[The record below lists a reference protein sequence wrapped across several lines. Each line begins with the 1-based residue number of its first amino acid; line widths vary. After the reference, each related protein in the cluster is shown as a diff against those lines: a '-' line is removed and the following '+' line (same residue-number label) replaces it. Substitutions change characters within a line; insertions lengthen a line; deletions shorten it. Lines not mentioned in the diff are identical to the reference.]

1 MEIVQKNFDETFR
14 LLHDWASKNN
24 IQLDDLK
31 NSMDEAEIKRR
42 EKNRRNARTNE
53 TSKIAFDYRQ
63 NVTDFFRKNKTL
75 IDDFCIQSIQEKE
88 LGIASTKGAELT
100 YAIDTINW
108 YIMQLPVKITRAYV
122 GLVEFNSEISDP
134 IQNDYNG
141 SAKVVLIGVENSFP
155 AWELVLKH
163 LPELE
168 DDCWKFLVMLD
179 KIRKRILVD
188 FPNVHEFVR
197 PGFDEVAC

>member
-1 MEIVQKNFDETFR
+1 MKETLEMVQKNFDETFR
-14 LLHDWASKNN
+14 LLHDWATKNN
-24 IQLDDLK
+24 IKLEDLQ
-31 NSMDEAEIKRR
+31 NNIDEAEIKRR

-63 NVTDFFRKNKTL
+63 NVSDLFRKNKAL
-75 IDDFCIQSIQEKE
+75 IDAALTQDPRSNSQ
-88 LGIASTKGAELT
+88 ELT

-108 YIMQLPVKITRAYV
+108 YLTQLPVKITRAYV
-122 GLVEFNSEISDP
+122 GLVESNPEDSDP

-141 SAKVVLIGVENSFP
+141 SAKVVLLGVENSFP
-155 AWELVLKH
+155 AWEIILKH

-188 FPNVHEFVR
+188 FPNATEFVR

>member
-1 MEIVQKNFDETFR
+1 MKETIEVVQKNFDETFR
-14 LLHDWASKNN
+14 LLHDWATKNN
-24 IQLDDLK
+24 ITLDDLR

-42 EKNRRNARTNE
+42 KKNRRNARTNE

-63 NVTDFFRKNKTL
+63 NVIDFFRKNKLL
-75 IDDFCIQSIQEKE
+75 IDSYIQSAKSQTAIEK
-88 LGIASTKGAELT
+88 SNELT
-100 YAIDTINW
+100 YSIDTINW
-108 YIMQLPVKITRAYV
+108 YLTLLPAKITRAYV
-122 GLVEFNSEISDP
+122 GLFELNLEYSDP

-141 SAKVVLIGVENSFP
+141 SAKVVLISVENSFP
-155 AWELVLKH
+155 AWEIILKH

-188 FPNVHEFVR
+188 FPYAIEFVR
-197 PGFDEVAC
+197 PGFDQVAC